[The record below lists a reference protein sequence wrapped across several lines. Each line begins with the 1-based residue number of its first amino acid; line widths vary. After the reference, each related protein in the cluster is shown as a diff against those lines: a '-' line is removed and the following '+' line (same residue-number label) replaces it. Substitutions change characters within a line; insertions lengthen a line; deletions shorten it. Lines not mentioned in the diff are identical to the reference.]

1 MSAEQGTVRQSGYQ
15 YYDNNLNGKILKLNG
30 EMPVGFEGVWRLVK
44 KDERDPYSDKE
55 WKQVPIATAI
65 YKDMIIGKFTGNWGG
80 VTKNTYDSAIGYEIE
95 LFNPVWNLLGFLTK
109 YVNIV
114 LPPDKRLSAYYGSLL
129 VLDDDG
135 TVKGQVYKDH
145 MDRARISNYFPHH
158 DPDYPISDCEK
169 WDKYFGD
176 IPWTGEN
183 APMAYKE
190 QLTGGAS
197 IPHYNKFSEKPWNGY
212 KFIPKRNVN
221 AHFWDDY
228 NNGASL
234 KIVNGEEVTTTF
246 FNETGNTRIFG
257 DIASTSVWL
266 GYIRTPW
273 MGGQIWNWGVSM
285 NTTGAPTKDLD
296 TVFDFKEYAI
306 SLDPRFNQKQS
317 VWPCYSFP
325 HEYFKDLTPN
335 TNYYVRIWEEVWGNS
350 ALGEDPAQRY
360 VKYSTQGLF
369 ATDDS
374 ITNPQYGIWTL
385 PFAITQTSF
394 AVRLQ
399 LAQPGDN
406 IDEYGVCYKQGLGTP
421 TIADTKLIITDQDRK
436 SSNIV
441 QITGLTPGT
450 SYTFLPYAIRN
461 KGTVNQEVF
470 YTNLNGDYNIIGE
483 QSGPINVATTSSE
496 PKRMA
501 SVEMK
506 VLTTD
511 TNATSIQVGYRLVHN
526 GNTVI
531 TDSQVGVCYS
541 TNPNPTI
548 ADNKIYDEIPG
559 SREEYRWRY
568 TWAQDLNP
576 ETTYYFR
583 AFVTNSEGTA
593 YSGDAESVVTPKKKT
608 GDDVIT
614 FFALQN
620 SVTKNSK
627 NLLFGAM
634 GSNSVITEM
643 GVCYSKNQNPTI
655 ANNKETVS
663 LGNGSKYVTLTNL
676 EANTTY
682 YYRGYFIDADG
693 VSYTKQLSFTTLQN
707 ILKPAVG
714 AITIELTPTQVK
726 IKANVTSDGG
736 EDCVNYI
743 AYTRIKS
750 GLTSFVPAG
759 ATMVGSGIGEFSLT
773 LEKSTLSSGTW
784 YYCSYSKNSIG
795 ISQSE
800 IKTFSVEDLVTQEA
814 PTLSI
819 AIGSIKDTSVYWN
832 GQVVSTGNSE
842 VLSAKIEIKKTSD
855 NSLVYI
861 KEGLLVP
868 SDYATAN
875 GLEPETSYTII
886 YTVRTQYIEDND
898 LDDSVITKLFTT
910 AQTPTIPS
918 SGEKLTKI
926 SLIAQKKVGNNI
938 TFSVTVD
945 NVITNSIV
953 HLLAKAGSVPR
964 LSISDTD
971 ADMQIGL
978 NNASSQTKTIT
989 IGKPGVWYFVIALFN
1004 ANSATYYSSNV
1015 VELNISIDNTED
1027 QFGLP
1032 TAPGNGESR
1041 IIKGKRFVYNA
1052 IDNGWQRDYL
1062 YNPTDSPINST
1073 PSLSLMYS
1081 PSAVEKLAEIENET
1095 NAYDVIRKLD
1105 RIPQIGEV
1113 VDGFE
1118 VVSVFFSDNSDSDI
1132 FPYASYYGLLLVDFD
1147 AIELCNY
1154 ARAKEIADSLSAE
1167 LMPIR
1172 KYPHI
1177 LSYIYDRIG
1186 YSASE
1191 ELWGDSETED
1201 EASVYYAND
1210 DTIDEAFILKTQ
1222 ERRAIP
1228 CRILVKDRYVTN
1240 LYSPR
1245 NEIEISLAS
1254 DNVNSQREVGVIERV
1269 KLTLKRKSD
1278 NAIVSSVEHAVR
1290 FDDKISISYTE
1301 LVPSPVKIEYIV
1313 KCVLYRKPTNPLTHR
1328 VFVDSVSFTGGVGII
1343 SENDFEL
1350 LLNTL

>member
-1 MSAEQGTVRQSGYQ
+1 MSAEQGTVRQPSYG

-30 EMPVGFEGVWRLVK
+30 EMPVGLEGIWRLVK

-55 WKQVPIATAI
+55 WRQVPIATAV

-80 VTKNTYDSAIGYEIE
+80 VTRNTYDSATGYEIE

-114 LPPDKRLSAYYGSLL
+114 MPRDKRLSDYYGSLL

-135 TVKGQVYKDH
+135 TVTGQVYKDH
-145 MDRARISNYFPHH
+145 GDRSRISNYFPHH

-190 QLTGGAS
+190 QPIGGAS
-197 IPHYNKFSEKPWNGY
+197 IPWYNKLSGKPWNGY
-212 KFIPKRNVN
+212 KFIPKRNIN
-221 AHFWDDY
+221 ALFWDDY
-228 NNGASL
+228 NNGTML
-234 KIVNGEEVTTTF
+234 KMVDGEEVITTF
-246 FNETGNTRIFG
+246 FNETGDTRVIG
-257 DIASTSVWL
+257 DVSSTAAWL
-266 GYIRTPW
+266 AFIRTPW
-273 MGGQIWNWGVSM
+273 MGGQIWNWGVCI
-285 NTTGAPTKDLD
+285 NTTGTPTRDSG

-306 SLDPRFNQKQS
+306 YIDPQFNQKQS

-325 HEYFKDLTPN
+325 RDYFKNLTPN

-350 ALGEDPAQRY
+350 ALGEDPSQRY
-360 VKYSTQGLF
+360 VKYSTQGIF

-374 ITNPQYGIWTL
+374 ISNPQYGIWSL

-399 LAQPGDN
+399 LVQPGDN
-406 IDEYGVCYKQGLGTP
+406 IDEYGVCYKPGSTIP

-436 SSNIV
+436 LSNIV

-450 SYTFLPYAIRN
+450 KYTFLPYAIRN
-461 KGTVNQEVF
+461 KGKANQEVF

-483 QSGPINVATTSSE
+483 GSGSINVATTTSE
-496 PKRMA
+496 PKRKA
-501 SVEMK
+501 TVEIEI
-506 VLTTD
+506 LQNG
-511 TNATSIQVGYRLVHN
+511 TNSTSIQVGYRLVHN

-531 TDSQVGVCYS
+531 SDDQVGVCYS

-548 ADNKIYDEIPG
+548 ADSKIFDEITG
-559 SREEYRWRY
+559 SREEYEWRY
-568 TWAQDLNP
+568 TWAHDLNP

-583 AFVTNSEGTA
+583 AFATNSEGTA
-593 YSGDAESVVTPKKKT
+593 YSGDAETVATPAKKT
-608 GDDVIT
+608 ADDIIT

-620 SVTKNSK
+620 SITKNSK

-643 GVCYSKNQNPTI
+643 GVCYSKSQNPTI
-655 ANNKETVS
+655 ANGKETVPI
-663 LGNGSKYVTLTNL
+663 GNGSKYVTLTNL
-676 EANTTY
+676 ESNTTY

-714 AITIELTPTQVK
+714 AITTELTPTQVK
-726 IKANVTSDGG
+726 INANVTSDGG
-736 EDCVNYI
+736 ENCVNYI
-743 AYTRIKS
+743 AYTKIKA
-750 GLTSFVPAG
+750 GLVSFVPNG
-759 ATMVGSGIGEFSLT
+759 AIIVGNGIGTFNLT
-773 LEKSTLSSGTW
+773 LEKTSLTSGTW
-784 YYCSYSKNSIG
+784 YCCSYSKNSIG
-795 ISQSE
+795 VSQSE
-800 IKTFSVEDLVTQEA
+800 IKTFTVEDLITQGL
-814 PTLSI
+814 PTLSVSVS
-819 AIGSIKDTSVYWN
+819 SIKDTSVYWN
-832 GQVVSTGNSE
+832 GQVVSTGNSD

-855 NSLVYI
+855 NTLVYT
-861 KEGLLVP
+861 KTGLLTP
-868 SDYATAN
+868 SDYAIAN
-875 GLEPETSYTII
+875 GLEPATSYTII
-886 YTVRTQYIEDND
+886 YSVKTQYIEDNN
-898 LDDSVITKLFTT
+898 LADSVITKVFST
-910 AQTPTIPS
+910 AQTPTDPPL
-918 SGEKLTKI
+918 GEKPPKIILT
-926 SLIAQKKVGNNI
+926 AQKKVGNNV

-945 NVITNSIV
+945 NVTTNTIV
-953 HLLAKAGSVPR
+953 HLLAKVGSAPR
-964 LSISDTD
+964 LSISDTN

-978 NNASSQTKTIT
+978 NNVASQSKTIA
-989 IGKPGVWYFVIALFN
+989 IGKPGIWYFVIALFN
-1004 ANSATYYSSNV
+1004 GNSATYYSSNI

-1027 QFGLP
+1027 ETGFP
-1032 TAPGNGESR
+1032 IAPEDGESR
-1041 IIKGKRFVYNA
+1041 VIKGKRFIYNA

-1062 YNPTDSPINST
+1062 YTSTDSPINST
-1073 PSLSLMYS
+1073 PSLSLMHS
-1081 PSAVEKLAEIENET
+1081 PSAIEKSAEIEKET
-1095 NAYDVIRKLD
+1095 NDYDVIRKLD
-1105 RIPQIGEV
+1105 RIPKIGEV
-1113 VDGFE
+1113 IDGFE
-1118 VVSVFFSDNSDSDI
+1118 VVSVFFNDNSDVDI
-1132 FPYASYYGLLLVDFD
+1132 FPSASYYGILLVNFE

-1177 LSYIYDRIG
+1177 LSFIYDRIG

-1210 DTIDEAFILKTQ
+1210 DTMDEAFILKTQ
-1222 ERRAIP
+1222 ERKAIP

-1240 LYSPR
+1240 LYSR
-1245 NEIEISLAS
+1245 TGEIEISLED
-1254 DNVNSQREVGVIERV
+1254 DNINDQREVGVIERI
-1269 KLTLKRKSD
+1269 KLTLIRKSD
-1278 NAIVSSVEHAVR
+1278 NAIVSSIESAVHY
-1290 FDDKISISYTE
+1290 DDTICIAHTE
-1301 LVPSPVKIEYIV
+1301 LTPNPVKIEYKV
-1313 KCVLYRKPTNPLTHR
+1313 RCVLYRKPTSPLTHR
-1328 VFVDSVSFTGGVGII
+1328 VWVDSVSFTGGLGII

-1350 LLNTL
+1350 RLNTL